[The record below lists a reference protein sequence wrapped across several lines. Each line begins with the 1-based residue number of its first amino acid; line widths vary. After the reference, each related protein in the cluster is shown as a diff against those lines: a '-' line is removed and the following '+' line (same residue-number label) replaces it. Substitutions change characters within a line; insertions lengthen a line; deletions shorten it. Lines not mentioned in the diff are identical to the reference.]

1 MGETILHTGCVCG
14 WEITGPEDE
23 VVDAVIEHGR
33 KIHNMVATRE
43 DVLTQAQRVEEPAE
57 RAS

>member
-33 KIHNMVATRE
+33 TIHNMVATRE
-43 DVLTQAQRVEEPAE
+43 DVLKQAQRVEEPAE